1 MAQPD
6 FSEFTFGYGVT
17 RYFEELYGARRVLP
31 NFPTQNEEA
40 DGGYDVDF
48 LAHGVPL
55 FIQFKRSEVI
65 STRRAREYKSY
76 PAEWA
81 KPTYRMH
88 LHGHNKFRQHYLMQ
102 DLEDKGNMA
111 IYVTSQVSSKVALN
125 QYYGWNRMIDAAKIF
140 LPSEIV
146 LPNVHERHHVSF
158 NRTHPGHRVYS
169 EVGDQMPSKVRDET
183 DLINLLRERA
193 GMKREALQD
202 SLVMFVDELADLTP
216 ESVAEKQR
224 KKRPPTSEGRAS
236 VFDDEL
242 DGTFD
247 DGLLGVNQSQ
257 RSITS
262 RLFYERLKGVD
273 NIARRAAIAAYHEA
287 DAHLIIVPISALGSP

>member
-17 RYFEELYGARRVLP
+17 RYLEELLNARRVLP

-55 FIQFKRSEVI
+55 FIQFKRSELMT
-65 STRRAREYKSY
+65 TRRAQEYKAY

-88 LHGHNKFRQHYLMQ
+88 LHGHNAFRQHYLMQ

-111 IYVTSQVSSKVALN
+111 IYITSQVPSKVALN
-125 QYYGWNRMIDAAKIF
+125 QYYGRDRVIDAAKMF

-158 NRTHPGHRVYS
+158 NLTHPGHRVYS
-169 EVGDQMPSKVRDET
+169 ETGEYMPGKIRDES
-183 DLINLLRERA
+183 DLIGLLRERA
-193 GMKREALQD
+193 ETKSETRRD
-202 SLVMFVDELADLTP
+202 SLVRFVDEMERLTP
-216 ESVAEKQR
+216 EGVAAQQR
-224 KKRPPTSEGRAS
+224 RRRPFASEGRAS
-236 VFDDEL
+236 AFDDEL
-242 DGTFD
+242 NGSLD
-247 DGLLGVNQSQ
+247 DDSSSVSQVQ
-257 RSITS
+257 RSFTS
-262 RLFYERLKGVD
+262 RSFYERLRGVD
-273 NIARRAAIAAYHEA
+273 NVARRAAIAAYHEA
-287 DAHLIIVPISALGSP
+287 DAHLMIIPKSALG